1 MAIGVPNARAP
12 TRQIPASPKR
22 PKAMAKNVGG
32 KRTIVVT
39 PKPFGVTLLDL
50 FDGARLDRGGSY
62 AVGTITYDA
71 LHERSLRVAGR
82 FAALGLARGDRIAL
96 YCENR
101 QGFIDAYLAAL
112 RCGIIAVPINV
123 LYRETEL
130 KHVLEDAGVRVIVA
144 SSATRAFVE
153 PFARTI
159 VSVESV
165 ESWARDD
172 DARTLAFSAPRPDD
186 VAIVIYTSGTTGRSK
201 GAMLTHGNLAAIASQ
216 LVSAWRW
223 QAHDTLAIALPF
235 FHLHGLGAA
244 INGTFAAGARLLFD
258 ERFDPVAML
267 STLRR
272 PDVTMFFGV
281 PTMYVRL
288 LEELGSG
295 MPPDVRLCVSG
306 SAALSDEIHRQ
317 FAERFGLSILERYG
331 ATEFGFA
338 LGNRYAGPRV
348 PGSVGV
354 PFPGVRVR
362 TCVPGT
368 LDPVLRGE
376 PGELLVSGPNV
387 FAGYWNDPA
396 GTEAAFVSDS
406 DGTRWYRS
414 GDLAADDGD
423 VVRIVGRLKE
433 LIISGGFNIYPRE
446 IENEIDRFPGVRASA
461 VIGIPD
467 ARRGELPIAC
477 VEADRDVNTDDL
489 LAYVRERLASFKV
502 PRAIYLVDSL
512 PRNAMGKIEKAT
524 LRTRYVTES

>member
-1 MAIGVPNARAP
+1 M
-12 TRQIPASPKR
+12 
-22 PKAMAKNVGG
+22 
-32 KRTIVVT
+32 
-39 PKPFGVTLLDL
+39 TLLDL
-50 FDGARLDRGGSY
+50 FDGARLDRGRAY
-62 AVGTITYDA
+62 AVGTITYDE

-82 FAALGLARGDRIAL
+82 FSALGLQRGDRIAL

-123 LYRETEL
+123 LYRESEL
-130 KHVLEDAGVRVIVA
+130 EHVLEDADVRAIVT

-153 PFARTI
+153 PFGRTI
-159 VSVESV
+159 VSVESI
-165 ESWARDD
+165 ESWARKHDGPTT
-172 DARTLAFSAPRPDD
+172 TLLAARPDD

-223 QAHDTLAIALPF
+223 QATDTLAIALPF

-244 INGTFAAGARLLFD
+244 INGTLAAGARLLFD
-258 ERFDPVAML
+258 ERFDPAAML

-272 PDVTMFFGV
+272 PYVTMFFGV

-295 MPPDVRLCVSG
+295 APPDLRLCVSG
-306 SAALSDEIHRQ
+306 SAALSDAVHCE
-317 FAERFGLSILERYG
+317 FVERFGIEILERYG

-338 LGNRYAGPRV
+338 LGNRYAGPRI

-362 TCVPGT
+362 TCLPGT
-368 LDPVLRGE
+368 LEPVPLGE

-387 FAGYWNDPA
+387 FDGYWNDPA
-396 GTEAAFVSDS
+396 GTSAAFANDA

-414 GDLAADDGD
+414 GDLATDDGD
-423 VVRIVGRLKE
+423 VYRIVGRLKE

-446 IENEIDRFPGVRASA
+446 IENEIDRYPGVRASA

-477 VEADRDVNTDDL
+477 VEADVDLNADDL
-489 LAYVRERLASFKV
+489 LAFVRERLASFKV
-502 PRAIYLVDSL
+502 PRAVYLVDSL

-524 LRTRYVTES
+524 LRTRYVTGL

>member
-1 MAIGVPNARAP
+1 M
-12 TRQIPASPKR
+12 
-22 PKAMAKNVGG
+22 
-32 KRTIVVT
+32 
-39 PKPFGVTLLDL
+39 TLLDL
-50 FDGARLDRGGSY
+50 FDGARLDRGRAY
-62 AVGTITYDA
+62 AVGTITYDE

-82 FAALGLARGDRIAL
+82 FSALGLQRGDRIAL

-123 LYRETEL
+123 LYRESEL
-130 KHVLEDAGVRVIVA
+130 EHVLEDADVRAIVT

-153 PFARTI
+153 PFGRTI
-159 VSVESV
+159 VSVESI
-165 ESWARDD
+165 ESWARKHDGPTT
-172 DARTLAFSAPRPDD
+172 TLLAARPDD

-223 QAHDTLAIALPF
+223 QATDTLAIALPF

-244 INGTFAAGARLLFD
+244 INGTLAAGARLLFD
-258 ERFDPVAML
+258 ERFDPAAML

-295 MPPDVRLCVSG
+295 APPDLRLCVSG
-306 SAALSDEIHRQ
+306 SAALSDAVHCE
-317 FAERFGLSILERYG
+317 FVERFGIEILERYG

-338 LGNRYAGPRV
+338 LGNRYAGPRI

-362 TCVPGT
+362 TCLPGT
-368 LDPVLRGE
+368 LEPVPLGE

-387 FAGYWNDPA
+387 FEGYWDDPA
-396 GTEAAFVSDS
+396 GTSAAFANDA

-414 GDLAADDGD
+414 GDLATDDGD
-423 VVRIVGRLKE
+423 VYRIVGRLKE

-446 IENEIDRFPGVRASA
+446 IENEIDRYPGVRASA

-477 VEADRDVNTDDL
+477 VEADVDLNADDL
-489 LAYVRERLASFKV
+489 LAFVRERLASFKV
-502 PRAIYLVDSL
+502 PRAVYLVDSL

-524 LRTRYVTES
+524 LRTRYVTGL

>member
-1 MAIGVPNARAP
+1 M
-12 TRQIPASPKR
+12 
-22 PKAMAKNVGG
+22 
-32 KRTIVVT
+32 
-39 PKPFGVTLLDL
+39 TLLDL
-50 FDGARLDRGGSY
+50 FDGARLDRGRAY
-62 AVGTITYDA
+62 AVGTITYDE

-82 FAALGLARGDRIAL
+82 FSALGLQRGDRIAL

-123 LYRETEL
+123 LYRESEL
-130 KHVLEDAGVRVIVA
+130 EHVLEDADVRAIVT

-153 PFARTI
+153 PFGRTI
-159 VSVESV
+159 VSVESI
-165 ESWARDD
+165 EFWARKDD
-172 DARTLAFSAPRPDD
+172 GPTTTLLAARPDD

-223 QAHDTLAIALPF
+223 QATDTLAIALPF

-244 INGTFAAGARLLFD
+244 INGTLAAGARLLFD
-258 ERFDPVAML
+258 ERFDPAAML

-295 MPPDVRLCVSG
+295 APPDLRLCVSG
-306 SAALSDEIHRQ
+306 SAALSDAVHCE
-317 FAERFGLSILERYG
+317 FVERFGIEILERYG

-338 LGNRYAGPRV
+338 LGNRYAGPRI

-362 TCVPGT
+362 TCLPGT
-368 LDPVLRGE
+368 LEPVPLGE

-387 FAGYWNDPA
+387 FDGYWNDPA
-396 GTEAAFVSDS
+396 GTSAAFANDA

-414 GDLAADDGD
+414 GDLATDDGD
-423 VVRIVGRLKE
+423 VYRIVGRLKE

-446 IENEIDRFPGVRASA
+446 IENEIDRYPGVRASA

-477 VEADRDVNTDDL
+477 VEADVDLNADDL
-489 LAYVRERLASFKV
+489 LAFVRERLASFKV
-502 PRAIYLVDSL
+502 PRAVYLVDSL

-524 LRTRYVTES
+524 LRTRYVTGL

>member
-1 MAIGVPNARAP
+1 MAIGTPNARAP
-12 TRQIPASPKR
+12 IRQIPASPKR

-32 KRTIVVT
+32 KRMIVVT
-39 PKPFGVTLLDL
+39 PKPFGVTVLDL

-71 LHERSLRVAGR
+71 LHERSLRVAGH
-82 FAALGLARGDRIAL
+82 FSALGLQRGDRIAL

-123 LYRETEL
+123 LYRESEC
-130 KHVLEDAGVRVIVA
+130 KHVLEDAGVRAVVA

-153 PFARTI
+153 PFGRTI
-159 VSVESV
+159 VSVESI

-172 DARTLAFSAPRPDD
+172 DGPTLALAAPRADD

-223 QAHDTLAIALPF
+223 QANDTLAIALPF

-258 ERFDPVAML
+258 ERFDPAAML

-281 PTMYVRL
+281 PTMYARL

-295 MPPDVRLCVSG
+295 TPPDLRLCVSG
-306 SAALSDEIHRQ
+306 SAALSDEIHRE

-368 LDPVLRGE
+368 LDPVPLGE

-396 GTEAAFVSDS
+396 GTDAAFVCDA

-423 VVRIVGRLKE
+423 VFRIVGRLKD

-446 IENEIDRFPGVRASA
+446 IEIEIDRFPGVRASA

-477 VEADRDVNTDDL
+477 VEADREVNADDL
-489 LAYVRERLASFKV
+489 LAYVRDRLASFKV
-502 PRAIYLVDSL
+502 PRAVYLVDTL

-524 LRTRYVTES
+524 LRTRYG

>member
-1 MAIGVPNARAP
+1 M
-12 TRQIPASPKR
+12 
-22 PKAMAKNVGG
+22 
-32 KRTIVVT
+32 
-39 PKPFGVTLLDL
+39 TLLDL
-50 FDGARLDRGGSY
+50 FDGARLDRGRAY
-62 AVGTITYDA
+62 AVGTITYDE

-82 FAALGLARGDRIAL
+82 FSALGLQRGDRIAL

-123 LYRETEL
+123 LYRESEL
-130 KHVLEDAGVRVIVA
+130 EHVLEDADVRAIVT

-153 PFARTI
+153 PFGRTI
-159 VSVESV
+159 VSVESI
-165 ESWARDD
+165 ESWARKHDGPTT
-172 DARTLAFSAPRPDD
+172 TLLAPRPDD

-223 QAHDTLAIALPF
+223 QATDTLAIALPF

-244 INGTFAAGARLLFD
+244 INGTLAAGARLLFD
-258 ERFDPVAML
+258 ERFDPAAML

-295 MPPDVRLCVSG
+295 APPDLRLCVSG
-306 SAALSDEIHRQ
+306 SAALSDAVHCE
-317 FAERFGLSILERYG
+317 FVERFGIEILERYG

-338 LGNRYAGPRV
+338 LGNRYAGPRI

-362 TCVPGT
+362 TCLPGT
-368 LDPVLRGE
+368 LEPVPLGE

-387 FAGYWNDPA
+387 FEGYWDDPA
-396 GTEAAFVSDS
+396 GTSAAFANDA

-414 GDLAADDGD
+414 GDLATDDGD
-423 VVRIVGRLKE
+423 VYRIVGRLKE

-446 IENEIDRFPGVRASA
+446 IENEIDRYPGVRASA

-477 VEADRDVNTDDL
+477 VEADVDLNADDL
-489 LAYVRERLASFKV
+489 LAFVRERLASFKV
-502 PRAIYLVDSL
+502 PRAVYLVDSL

-524 LRTRYVTES
+524 LRTRYVTGL

>member
-1 MAIGVPNARAP
+1 M
-12 TRQIPASPKR
+12 
-22 PKAMAKNVGG
+22 
-32 KRTIVVT
+32 
-39 PKPFGVTLLDL
+39 TLLDL
-50 FDGARLDRGGSY
+50 FDGARLDRGRAY
-62 AVGTITYDA
+62 AVGTITYDE

-82 FAALGLARGDRIAL
+82 FSALGLQRGDRIAL

-123 LYRETEL
+123 LYRESEL
-130 KHVLEDAGVRVIVA
+130 EHVLEDADVRAIVT

-153 PFARTI
+153 PFGRTI
-159 VSVESV
+159 VSVESI
-165 ESWARDD
+165 ESWARKDD
-172 DARTLAFSAPRPDD
+172 GPTTTLLAARPDD

-223 QAHDTLAIALPF
+223 QATDTLAIALPF

-244 INGTFAAGARLLFD
+244 INGTLAAGARLLFD
-258 ERFDPVAML
+258 ERFDPAAML

-295 MPPDVRLCVSG
+295 APLDLRLCVSG
-306 SAALSDEIHRQ
+306 SAALSDAVHCE
-317 FAERFGLSILERYG
+317 FVERFGIEILERYG

-338 LGNRYAGPRV
+338 LGNRYAGPRI

-362 TCVPGT
+362 TCLPGT
-368 LDPVLRGE
+368 LEPVPLGE

-387 FAGYWNDPA
+387 FDGYWNDPA
-396 GTEAAFVSDS
+396 GTSAAFANDA

-414 GDLAADDGD
+414 GDLATDDGD
-423 VVRIVGRLKE
+423 VYRIVGRLKE

-446 IENEIDRFPGVRASA
+446 IENEIDRYPGVRASA

-477 VEADRDVNTDDL
+477 VEADVDLNADDL
-489 LAYVRERLASFKV
+489 LAFVRERLASFKV
-502 PRAIYLVDSL
+502 PRAVYLVDSL

-524 LRTRYVTES
+524 LRTRYVTGL

>member
-1 MAIGVPNARAP
+1 M
-12 TRQIPASPKR
+12 
-22 PKAMAKNVGG
+22 
-32 KRTIVVT
+32 
-39 PKPFGVTLLDL
+39 TLLDL
-50 FDGARLDRGGSY
+50 FDGARLDRGRAY
-62 AVGTITYDA
+62 AVGTITYDE

-82 FAALGLARGDRIAL
+82 FSALGLQRGDRIAL

-123 LYRETEL
+123 LYRESEL
-130 KHVLEDAGVRVIVA
+130 EHVLEDADVRAIVT

-153 PFARTI
+153 PFGRTI
-159 VSVESV
+159 VSVESI
-165 ESWARDD
+165 ESWARKDD
-172 DARTLAFSAPRPDD
+172 GPTTTLLAARPDD

-223 QAHDTLAIALPF
+223 QATDTLAIALPF

-244 INGTFAAGARLLFD
+244 INGTLAAGARLLFD
-258 ERFDPVAML
+258 ERFDPAAML

-295 MPPDVRLCVSG
+295 APPDLRLCVSG
-306 SAALSDEIHRQ
+306 SAALSDAVHCE
-317 FAERFGLSILERYG
+317 FVERFGIEILERYG

-338 LGNRYAGPRV
+338 LGNRYAGPRI

-362 TCVPGT
+362 TCLPGT
-368 LDPVLRGE
+368 LEPVPLGE

-387 FAGYWNDPA
+387 FEGYWDDPA
-396 GTEAAFVSDS
+396 GTSAAFANDA

-414 GDLAADDGD
+414 GDLATDDGD
-423 VVRIVGRLKE
+423 VYRIVGRLKE

-446 IENEIDRFPGVRASA
+446 IENEIDRYPGVRASA

-477 VEADRDVNTDDL
+477 VEADVDLNADDL
-489 LAYVRERLASFKV
+489 LAFVRERLASFKV
-502 PRAIYLVDSL
+502 PRAVYLVDSL

-524 LRTRYVTES
+524 LRTRYVTGL

>member
-1 MAIGVPNARAP
+1 M
-12 TRQIPASPKR
+12 
-22 PKAMAKNVGG
+22 
-32 KRTIVVT
+32 
-39 PKPFGVTLLDL
+39 TLLDL
-50 FDGARLDRGGSY
+50 FDGARLDRGRAY
-62 AVGTITYDA
+62 AVGTITYDE

-82 FAALGLARGDRIAL
+82 FSALGLQRGDRIAL

-123 LYRETEL
+123 LYRESEL
-130 KHVLEDAGVRVIVA
+130 EHVLEDADVRAIVT

-153 PFARTI
+153 PFGRTI
-159 VSVESV
+159 VSVESI
-165 ESWARDD
+165 ESWARKHDGPTT
-172 DARTLAFSAPRPDD
+172 TLLAPRPDD

-223 QAHDTLAIALPF
+223 QATDTLAIALPF

-244 INGTFAAGARLLFD
+244 INGTLAAGARLLFD
-258 ERFDPVAML
+258 ERFDPAAML

-295 MPPDVRLCVSG
+295 APPDLRLCVSG
-306 SAALSDEIHRQ
+306 SAALSDAVHCE
-317 FAERFGLSILERYG
+317 FVERFGIEILERYG

-338 LGNRYAGPRV
+338 LGNRYAGPRI

-362 TCVPGT
+362 TCLPGT
-368 LDPVLRGE
+368 LEPVPLGE

-387 FAGYWNDPA
+387 FEGYWNDRA
-396 GTEAAFVSDS
+396 GTSAAFANDA

-414 GDLAADDGD
+414 GDLATDDGD
-423 VVRIVGRLKE
+423 VYRIVGRLKE

-446 IENEIDRFPGVRASA
+446 IENEIDRYPGVRASA

-477 VEADRDVNTDDL
+477 VEADVDLNADDL
-489 LAYVRERLASFKV
+489 LAFVRERLASFKV
-502 PRAIYLVDSL
+502 PRAVYLVDSL
-512 PRNAMGKIEKAT
+512 PRNAMGKIEKAA
-524 LRTRYVTES
+524 LRTRYVTGL

>member
-1 MAIGVPNARAP
+1 M
-12 TRQIPASPKR
+12 
-22 PKAMAKNVGG
+22 
-32 KRTIVVT
+32 
-39 PKPFGVTLLDL
+39 TLLDL
-50 FDGARLDRGGSY
+50 FDGARLDRGRAY
-62 AVGTITYDA
+62 AVGTITYDE

-82 FAALGLARGDRIAL
+82 FSALGLQRGDRIAL

-123 LYRETEL
+123 LYRESEL
-130 KHVLEDAGVRVIVA
+130 EHVLEDADVRAIVT

-153 PFARTI
+153 PFGRTI
-159 VSVESV
+159 VSVESI
-165 ESWARDD
+165 ESWARKHDGPTT
-172 DARTLAFSAPRPDD
+172 TLLAPRPDD

-223 QAHDTLAIALPF
+223 QATDTLAIALPF

-244 INGTFAAGARLLFD
+244 INGTLAAGARLLFD
-258 ERFDPVAML
+258 ERFDPAAML

-295 MPPDVRLCVSG
+295 APPDLRLCVSG
-306 SAALSDEIHRQ
+306 SAALSDAVHCE
-317 FAERFGLSILERYG
+317 FVERFGIEILERYG

-338 LGNRYAGPRV
+338 LGNRYAGPRI

-362 TCVPGT
+362 TCLPGT
-368 LDPVLRGE
+368 LEPVPLGE

-387 FAGYWNDPA
+387 FDGYWDDPA
-396 GTEAAFVSDS
+396 GTSAAFANDA

-414 GDLAADDGD
+414 GDLATDDGD
-423 VVRIVGRLKE
+423 VYRIVGRLKE

-446 IENEIDRFPGVRASA
+446 IENEIDRYPGVRASA

-477 VEADRDVNTDDL
+477 VEADVDLNADDL
-489 LAYVRERLASFKV
+489 LAFVRERLASFKV
-502 PRAIYLVDSL
+502 PRAVYLVDSL

-524 LRTRYVTES
+524 LRTRYVTGL

>member
-1 MAIGVPNARAP
+1 M
-12 TRQIPASPKR
+12 
-22 PKAMAKNVGG
+22 
-32 KRTIVVT
+32 
-39 PKPFGVTLLDL
+39 TLLDL
-50 FDGARLDRGGSY
+50 FDGARLDRGRAY
-62 AVGTITYDA
+62 AVGTITYDE

-82 FAALGLARGDRIAL
+82 FSALGLQRGDRIAL

-123 LYRETEL
+123 LYRESEL
-130 KHVLEDAGVRVIVA
+130 EHVLEDADVRAIVT

-153 PFARTI
+153 PFGRTI
-159 VSVESV
+159 VSVESI
-165 ESWARDD
+165 ESWARKHDGPTT
-172 DARTLAFSAPRPDD
+172 TLLAARPDD

-223 QAHDTLAIALPF
+223 QATDTLAIALPF

-244 INGTFAAGARLLFD
+244 INGTLAAGARLLFD
-258 ERFDPVAML
+258 ERFDPAAML

-295 MPPDVRLCVSG
+295 APLDLRLCVSG
-306 SAALSDEIHRQ
+306 SAALSDAVHCE
-317 FAERFGLSILERYG
+317 FVERFGIEILERYG

-338 LGNRYAGPRV
+338 LGNRYAGPRI

-362 TCVPGT
+362 TCLPGT
-368 LDPVLRGE
+368 LEPVPLGE

-387 FAGYWNDPA
+387 FDGYWDDPA
-396 GTEAAFVSDS
+396 GTSAAFANDA

-414 GDLAADDGD
+414 GDLATDDGD
-423 VVRIVGRLKE
+423 VYRIVGRLKE

-446 IENEIDRFPGVRASA
+446 IENEIDRYPGVRASA

-477 VEADRDVNTDDL
+477 VEADVDLNADDL
-489 LAYVRERLASFKV
+489 LAFVRERLASFKV
-502 PRAIYLVDSL
+502 PRAVYLVDSL

-524 LRTRYVTES
+524 LRTRYVTGL

>member
-1 MAIGVPNARAP
+1 M
-12 TRQIPASPKR
+12 
-22 PKAMAKNVGG
+22 
-32 KRTIVVT
+32 
-39 PKPFGVTLLDL
+39 TLLDL
-50 FDGARLDRGGSY
+50 FDGARLDRGRAY
-62 AVGTITYDA
+62 AVGTITYDE

-82 FAALGLARGDRIAL
+82 FSALGLQRGDRIAL

-123 LYRETEL
+123 LYRESEL
-130 KHVLEDAGVRVIVA
+130 EHVLEDADVRAIVT

-153 PFARTI
+153 PFGRTI
-159 VSVESV
+159 VSVESI
-165 ESWARDD
+165 ESWARKHDGPTT
-172 DARTLAFSAPRPDD
+172 TLLAPRPDD

-223 QAHDTLAIALPF
+223 QATDTLAIALPF

-244 INGTFAAGARLLFD
+244 INGTLAAGARLLFD
-258 ERFDPVAML
+258 ERFDPAAML

-295 MPPDVRLCVSG
+295 APPDLRLCVSG
-306 SAALSDEIHRQ
+306 SAALSDAVHWE
-317 FAERFGLSILERYG
+317 FVERFGIEILERYG

-338 LGNRYAGPRV
+338 LGNRYAGPRI

-362 TCVPGT
+362 TCLPGT
-368 LDPVLRGE
+368 LEPVPLGE

-387 FAGYWNDPA
+387 FEGYWNDRA
-396 GTEAAFVSDS
+396 GTSAAFANDA

-414 GDLAADDGD
+414 GDLATDDGD
-423 VVRIVGRLKE
+423 VYRIVGRLKE

-446 IENEIDRFPGVRASA
+446 IENEIDRYPGVRASA

-477 VEADRDVNTDDL
+477 VEADVDLNADDL
-489 LAYVRERLASFKV
+489 LAFVRERLASFKV
-502 PRAIYLVDSL
+502 PRAVYLVDSL
-512 PRNAMGKIEKAT
+512 PRNAMGKIEKAA
-524 LRTRYVTES
+524 LRTRYVTGL

>member
-1 MAIGVPNARAP
+1 MTV
-12 TRQIPASPKR
+12 
-22 PKAMAKNVGG
+22 
-32 KRTIVVT
+32 
-39 PKPFGVTLLDL
+39 LDL

-71 LHERSLRVAGR
+71 LHERSLRVAGH
-82 FAALGLARGDRIAL
+82 FSALGLQRGDRIAL

-123 LYRETEL
+123 LYRESEF
-130 KHVLEDAGVRVIVA
+130 KHVLEDAGVRAVVA

-153 PFARTI
+153 PFGRTI
-159 VSVESV
+159 LSVESI

-172 DARTLAFSAPRPDD
+172 DGPTPALAAPRADD

-223 QAHDTLAIALPF
+223 QANDTLAIALPF

-258 ERFDPVAML
+258 ERFDPAAML

-281 PTMYVRL
+281 PTMYARL

-295 MPPDVRLCVSG
+295 TPPDLRLCVSG
-306 SAALSDEIHRQ
+306 SAALSDEIHRE

-368 LDPVLRGE
+368 LDPVPLGE

-396 GTEAAFVSDS
+396 GTDAAFVCDA
-406 DGTRWYRS
+406 DGARWYRS

-423 VVRIVGRLKE
+423 VFRIVGRLKD

-446 IENEIDRFPGVRASA
+446 IEIEIDRFPGVRASA

-477 VEADRDVNTDDL
+477 VEADREVDADDL
-489 LAYVRERLASFKV
+489 LAYVRDRLASFKV
-502 PRAIYLVDSL
+502 PRAVYLVDTL

-524 LRTRYVTES
+524 LRTRYG

>member
-1 MAIGVPNARAP
+1 M
-12 TRQIPASPKR
+12 
-22 PKAMAKNVGG
+22 
-32 KRTIVVT
+32 
-39 PKPFGVTLLDL
+39 TLLDL
-50 FDGARLDRGGSY
+50 FDGARLDRGRAY
-62 AVGTITYDA
+62 AVGTITYDE

-82 FAALGLARGDRIAL
+82 FSALGLQRGDRIAL

-123 LYRETEL
+123 LYRESEL
-130 KHVLEDAGVRVIVA
+130 EHVLEDADVRAIVT

-153 PFARTI
+153 PFGRTI
-159 VSVESV
+159 VSVESI
-165 ESWARDD
+165 ESWARKHDGPTT
-172 DARTLAFSAPRPDD
+172 TLLAPRPDD

-223 QAHDTLAIALPF
+223 QATDTLAIALPF

-244 INGTFAAGARLLFD
+244 INGTLAAGARLLFD
-258 ERFDPVAML
+258 ERFDPAAML

-295 MPPDVRLCVSG
+295 APPDLRLCVSG
-306 SAALSDEIHRQ
+306 SAALSDAVHCE
-317 FAERFGLSILERYG
+317 FVERFGIEILERYG

-338 LGNRYAGPRV
+338 LGNRYAGPRI

-362 TCVPGT
+362 TCLPGT
-368 LDPVLRGE
+368 LEPVPLGE

-387 FAGYWNDPA
+387 FDGYWNDPA
-396 GTEAAFVSDS
+396 GTSAAFANDA

-414 GDLAADDGD
+414 GDLATDDGD
-423 VVRIVGRLKE
+423 VYRIVGRLKE

-446 IENEIDRFPGVRASA
+446 IENEIDRYPGVRASA

-477 VEADRDVNTDDL
+477 VEADVDLNADDL
-489 LAYVRERLASFKV
+489 LAFVRERLASFKV
-502 PRAIYLVDSL
+502 PRAVYLVDSL
-512 PRNAMGKIEKAT
+512 PRNAMGKIEKAA
-524 LRTRYVTES
+524 LRTRYVTGL

>member
-1 MAIGVPNARAP
+1 M
-12 TRQIPASPKR
+12 
-22 PKAMAKNVGG
+22 
-32 KRTIVVT
+32 
-39 PKPFGVTLLDL
+39 TLLDL
-50 FDGARLDRGGSY
+50 FDGARLDRGRAY
-62 AVGTITYDA
+62 AVGTITYDE

-82 FAALGLARGDRIAL
+82 FSALGLQRGDRIAL

-123 LYRETEL
+123 LYRESEL
-130 KHVLEDAGVRVIVA
+130 EHVLEDADVRAIVT

-153 PFARTI
+153 PFGRTI
-159 VSVESV
+159 VSVESI
-165 ESWARDD
+165 EFWARKDD
-172 DARTLAFSAPRPDD
+172 GPTTTLLAARPDD

-223 QAHDTLAIALPF
+223 QATDTLAIALPF

-244 INGTFAAGARLLFD
+244 INGTLAAGARLLFD
-258 ERFDPVAML
+258 ERFDPAAML

-295 MPPDVRLCVSG
+295 APPDLRLCVSG
-306 SAALSDEIHRQ
+306 SAALSDAVHWE
-317 FAERFGLSILERYG
+317 FVERFGIEILERYG

-338 LGNRYAGPRV
+338 LGNRYAGPRI

-362 TCVPGT
+362 TCLPGT
-368 LDPVLRGE
+368 LEPVPLGE

-387 FAGYWNDPA
+387 FDGYWNDPA
-396 GTEAAFVSDS
+396 GTSAAFANDA

-414 GDLAADDGD
+414 GDLATDDGD
-423 VVRIVGRLKE
+423 VYRIVGRLKE

-446 IENEIDRFPGVRASA
+446 IENEIDRYPGVRASA

-477 VEADRDVNTDDL
+477 VEADVDLNADDL
-489 LAYVRERLASFKV
+489 LAFVRERLASFKV
-502 PRAIYLVDSL
+502 PRAVYLVDSL

-524 LRTRYVTES
+524 LRTRYVTGL